1 MLNVDARL
9 ILSFFLQ
16 YLFQYRLL
24 LSLDSS
30 LLPPRCLDEEE
41 LSEFKID
48 RGGHFVLATS
58 IPS

>member
-9 ILSFFLQ
+9 ILGFYLQFIFHYRFL
-16 YLFQYRLL
+16 F
-24 LSLDSS
+24 SLNSS

-41 LSEFKID
+41 LSEFEID
-48 RGGHFVLATS
+48 RRGHFVLAAS